1 MKKLKNLVVTLG
13 VSASLVTGFTFIA
26 PTQKVSAAD
35 KSQVNLWAGE
45 DFKSTRAI
53 YVFPG
58 ELLGVYA
65 KNTDNVDGSDVY
77 FEVPG
82 TNIGGDLTY
91 GNQTYNRRVS
101 VAPGW
106 YRLNLHCLDHRS
118 CNANGVISSAR

>member
-53 YVFPG
+53 YVFP
-58 ELLGVYA
+58 ESFWEFML
-65 KNTDNVDGSDVY
+65 K
-77 FEVPG
+77 
-82 TNIGGDLTY
+82 I
-91 GNQTYNRRVS
+91 QTMWMVLMFILRYP
-101 VAPGW
+101 AP
-106 YRLNLHCLDHRS
+106 
-118 CNANGVISSAR
+118 I